1 MYVCMGSKVS
11 EGVHESNLSES
22 KEFGI
27 FCHEQ
32 ATQECTL
39 CAPTL
44 QEINGRRNDSQTAMI
59 TQDDQGNMSTSF
71 PFQIQSSNLFRLLSL
86 SLPPSLPVKFTSMVV
101 FSSGV
106 SCVNLI
112 IPLIPLWLKV
122 AVTLR
127 VAEVLRGR
135 REMTTEITESRNPL
149 V

>member
-1 MYVCMGSKVS
+1 MGSKVS

-27 FCHEQ
+27 FGHEQ

-44 QEINGRRNDSQTAMI
+44 QEINGRRNDSQTAVI
-59 TQDDQGNMSTSF
+59 TQDDQGNMPTSF

-86 SLPPSLPVKFTSMVV
+86 SPPSLPVKFTSMVV
-101 FSSGV
+101 FPSGV

-112 IPLIPLWLKV
+112 VPLIPLWLKV

-135 REMTTEITESRNPL
+135 REMTTEITEITESKNPL